1 MLVDV
6 RDHDEWS
13 AGHAPGAVHA
23 PLSKLKPESF
33 PSDAAII
40 AVCHSGGRSA
50 KATQRLSA
58 TGLSVRNMTGG
69 MSAWADA
76 GLPVTRDDGTPGTV
90 G

>member
-6 RDHDEWS
+6 REHDEWR
-13 AGHAPGAVHA
+13 AGHAPGTVHA
-23 PLSKLKPESF
+23 PLSNLHPDSI

-50 KATQRLSA
+50 KATQRLAA
-58 TGLSVRNMTGG
+58 TGLSVRNMSGG

-76 GLPVTRDDGTPGTV
+76 GPPVTRDDGTPGTV